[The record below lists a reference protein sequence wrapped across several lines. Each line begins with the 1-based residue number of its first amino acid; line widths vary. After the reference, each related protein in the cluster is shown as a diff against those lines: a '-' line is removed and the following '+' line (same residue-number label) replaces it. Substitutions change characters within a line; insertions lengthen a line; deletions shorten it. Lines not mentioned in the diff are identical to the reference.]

1 MVYVCLRRVS
11 DPALLW
17 LWYRMAAVAL
27 IRLLGWEPYAVGVTL
42 KRQKTKKKKRKRKE
56 RPHSFYLAFTSSLF
70 HIHSLRVLS

>member
-1 MVYVCLRRVS
+1 MLPLAMVYVCLRRVS

-42 KRQKTKKKKRKRKE
+42 KTQKTKKKKKKKRKATQLL
-56 RPHSFYLAFTSSLF
+56 PGFY
-70 HIHSLRVLS
+70 